1 MCRHYHNSTLNSRSW
16 YNISADGEEGGVAVV
31 WLTVVS
37 DCVQHH
43 RSAVKSLYWLSVL
56 HVAPDLLSSRLLQHF
71 LGFFRI
77 IRVYPVVIRL
87 AHTGMEIPE
96 VKKKK
101 RCYRDTRGKRMQ
113 VVTVFCEL
121 WLKYDAG
128 NKCDCRLWAPTVGF
142 LLYQYALCYLIWS
155 GVKNIQCSHTILI
168 LVRKLNQ
175 LLPFYKLTTYGF
187 TKPYAACCRLFSQIS
202 LLSFHCQS
210 RLGFFYDPNSDGCIP
225 VWNELAGCERGSS
238 FASYCCHLVSGRKST
253 GTIRGD
259 MRKLVCWR
267 RTSLI

>member
-1 MCRHYHNSTLNSRSW
+1 MINRGIRLCPASQIGCEESLLTVCAACCSRFVIVSVAATFPRLLSNYPGVSCQDTACPYWDGNSR
-16 YNISADGEEGGVAVV
+16 GQE
-31 WLTVVS
+31 
-37 DCVQHH
+37 
-43 RSAVKSLYWLSVL
+43 
-56 HVAPDLLSSRLLQHF
+56 
-71 LGFFRI
+71 
-77 IRVYPVVIRL
+77 
-87 AHTGMEIPE
+87 
-96 VKKKK
+96 KK

-168 LVRKLNQ
+168 PVRKLNQ